1 MNNEQLSPVF
11 RDLANQISRP
21 IKLEDRE
28 TQEDFNIGEE
38 QSRRRAE
45 LNNIKFGEV
54 LEMLPKWRYD
64 DLRKTITEEIIDNG
78 WDK

>member
-1 MNNEQLSPVF
+1 MRNEQLSPVF
-11 RDLANQISRP
+11 RDLANHISRR
-21 IKLEDRE
+21 LEDRE
-28 TQEDFNIGEE
+28 TQEDFIIGEE

-45 LNNIKFGEV
+45 LNNLRFGEV